1 MRCMHEWYRRLL
13 RALSFCITIQLSQ
26 SGCSSVKYMNVSRH
40 KQLVSAVCGVSSVT
54 CADQIGIAGVSKP
67 SSVTCGTLQ
76 CIFLLFL
83 IGREWLRMMTWLNHR
98 WTITMIGL
106 QLIRYVHMSISGLS
120 LLSTIH
126 VTLTLVLNLTGHY
139 GVCLQHR
146 QEHVLEP
153 CCHTGRTS

>member
-1 MRCMHEWYRRLL
+1 MYDWYRRF
-13 RALSFCITIQLSQ
+13 ALFFCITIQLSQ
-26 SGCSSVKYMNVSRH
+26 GGCSSVKYMNVSRH
-40 KQLVSAVCGVSSVT
+40 KLVSAVWGVSSVT
-54 CADQIGIAGVSKP
+54 CADPIGIAGVSKP

-98 WTITMIGL
+98 WTITMICL
-106 QLIRYVHMSISGLS
+106 QLMRYVHMSISGLS

-126 VTLTLVLNLTGHY
+126 VTLTLVLNLTGHC
-139 GVCLQHR
+139 GVRLQHR